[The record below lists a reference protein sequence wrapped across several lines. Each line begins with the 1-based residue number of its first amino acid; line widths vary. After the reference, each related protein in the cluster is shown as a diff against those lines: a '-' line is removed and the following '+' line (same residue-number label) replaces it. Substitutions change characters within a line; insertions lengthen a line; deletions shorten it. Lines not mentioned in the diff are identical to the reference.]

1 MRRRLPLGKPQSG
14 WESIAEPPFQRRA
27 LAVVSHTGRVF
38 AIGGM
43 NAEGGPTKETCSYDP
58 ANNSWQ
64 TLGSIAGVPMNGFG
78 AAATDLNG
86 KLLVSTI
93 DGSIQELN
101 DERGIW
107 SVVGQLPTGR
117 FFHRMLPV
125 SKDTVGVFGGANMN
139 VGKCREA
146 EFFSISAK

>member
-1 MRRRLPLGKPQSG
+1 
-14 WESIAEPPFQRRA
+14 
-27 LAVVSHTGRVF
+27 
-38 AIGGM
+38 
-43 NAEGGPTKETCSYDP
+43 
-58 ANNSWQ
+58 
-64 TLGSIAGVPMNGFG
+64 MNGFG